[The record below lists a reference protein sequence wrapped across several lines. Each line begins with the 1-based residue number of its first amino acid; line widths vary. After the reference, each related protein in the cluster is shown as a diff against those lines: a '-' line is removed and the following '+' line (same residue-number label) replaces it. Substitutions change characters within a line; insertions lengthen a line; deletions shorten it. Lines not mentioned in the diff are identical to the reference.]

1 MKPFET
7 ITFSEQDSVATVT
20 LVDPHTSMKM
30 IKELGSVCDH
40 IEDSSSFSIIVFKGS
55 ESHFSLGLEFGDFQP
70 EKGLNIHG
78 FHKWEKI
85 CVRIERL
92 PCITIA
98 VLQGRVVGGG
108 VQLALTCDFRLAAS
122 TTTLTLPEVHLGFL
136 PGMAIFRV
144 AKYIGLGRAKEWI
157 LGTSDLSAQK
167 AMDWGLISA
176 IDSNIESMLHN
187 HIQSV
192 QPVHPVTVQLARR
205 LLNESFHDSFEDA
218 IGHFLAAQQRA
229 ISHEQFLKTIERH
242 QED

>member
-1 MKPFET
+1 MNTFET
-7 ITFSEQDSVATVT
+7 ITYTEQGSVATIT
-20 LVDPHTSMKM
+20 LVNPHTSMKM
-30 IKELGSVCDH
+30 IKELSLVCDH
-40 IEDSSSFSIIVFKGS
+40 IEDNSSCTIVLFKGS

-70 EKGLNIHG
+70 EKSLNIHG

-92 PCITIA
+92 PCVTIV
-98 VLQGRVVGGG
+98 VLQGQVIGGG
-108 VQLALTCDFRLAAS
+108 VQLALTCDFRLATPS
-122 TTTLTLPEVHLGFL
+122 TTLTLPEVHLGFL

-157 LGTSDLSAQK
+157 LGTSDLTAQK
-167 AMDWGLISA
+167 ALNWGLLSA
-176 IDSNIESMLHN
+176 VDEDINAILEQ